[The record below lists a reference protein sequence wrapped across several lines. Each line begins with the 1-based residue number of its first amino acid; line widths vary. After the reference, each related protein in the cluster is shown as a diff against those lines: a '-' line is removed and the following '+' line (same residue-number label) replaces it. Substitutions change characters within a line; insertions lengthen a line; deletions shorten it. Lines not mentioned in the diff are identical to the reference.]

1 MTAADTVGE
10 DDSSNSGGDS
20 GAAATVAYR
29 YTVGRELSVEPTHGS
44 TAATVE

>member
-29 YTVGRELSVEPTHGS
+29 YTVGRELSVVHNHS